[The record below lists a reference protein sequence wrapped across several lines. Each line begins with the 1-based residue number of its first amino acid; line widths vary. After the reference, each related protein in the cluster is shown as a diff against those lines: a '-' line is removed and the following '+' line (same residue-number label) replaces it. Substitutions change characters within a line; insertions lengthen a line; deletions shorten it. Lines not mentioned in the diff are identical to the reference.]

1 MTPKYWKRVFKL
13 KLKRTTVVAGDKL
26 ITAIHILEVFGLI
39 HHRLLVPITNG
50 TPCSQKESFVY
61 KVIFGRSFSL
71 ASNQQFVFSWSCP
84 MFLRL
89 SVSSLLEIYAS
100 RFSWEFCDFVAV
112 YWRDLLR
119 LANHYAAISVGRAW
133 RENFSVRR
141 RAWRLSCRKSPVKR
155 NRPN

>member
-1 MTPKYWKRVFKL
+1 MERH
-13 KLKRTTVVAGDKL
+13 A
-26 ITAIHILEVFGLI
+26 
-39 HHRLLVPITNG
+39 HRR
-50 TPCSQKESFVY
+50 SQLFY

-100 RFSWEFCDFVAV
+100 TFSWEFCDFVAV

-119 LANHYAAISVGRAW
+119 LANHYAAISVGRA
-133 RENFSVRR
+133 
-141 RAWRLSCRKSPVKR
+141 
-155 NRPN
+155 